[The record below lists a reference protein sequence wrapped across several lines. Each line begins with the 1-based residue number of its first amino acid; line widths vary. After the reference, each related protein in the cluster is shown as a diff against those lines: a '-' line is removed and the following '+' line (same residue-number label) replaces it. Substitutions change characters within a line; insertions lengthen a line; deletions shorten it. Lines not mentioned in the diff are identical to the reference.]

1 MFTNRLTD
9 QPNQPTNQP
18 NNIAANIAYWTNAV
32 VDDTGAMQIN
42 ECVLYSIAK
51 A

>member
-1 MFTNRLTD
+1 
-9 QPNQPTNQP
+9 
-18 NNIAANIAYWTNAV
+18 V

-51 A
+51 AWTILCILQSPL